1 MQLDL
6 SFIQPLKLRQLL
18 KRRTEKIKKYVGTG
32 KFLFWRLLPVIFC
45 QTQFVL
51 PVVGL
56 SAKLM
61 DWTDDTA
68 SVGAVIL
75 IGFKMRTKSD

>member
-1 MQLDL
+1 M
-6 SFIQPLKLRQLL
+6 
-18 KRRTEKIKKYVGTG
+18 G

-68 SVGAVIL
+68 SIGAVIL